1 VTLFNL
7 PLAVACGLLL
17 WRSLDWPLVGDAAI
31 FHFIAGQ
38 MRMGAIPYRDIV
50 DINMPLI
57 YFVHAAI
64 VEVGGMSDVAWRAF
78 DLAFAALMAGLI
90 VALVWPAGRPFA
102 VHAALIVLATHL
114 LLGPYAAGQRDYLM
128 SIPALAAA
136 LVSARAAENPQR
148 RRLDLLLAG
157 ACAVIAAAIKPSGL
171 LLLALPAVTMA
182 GLRRR
187 EAAWLVAGAA
197 GTGLVLLGVMAASGA
212 LAPFIAML
220 RDLMPLYA
228 ALDSRK
234 LSDIVKD
241 TAGWLAPTDGLA
253 LAAALAIAVPKPP
266 RARALI
272 GLTLFGLIH
281 LLAQGKGWFYHGYP
295 LAIGLACWGAWSLAA
310 LSILRAAL
318 CLALTAATLAW
329 LVPPAL
335 TQART
340 YPALRAASAMRFALQ
355 SRLPRGARVQ
365 VLDSDNGA
373 FIAMA
378 RAGMRQAA
386 PHIQWFSLL
395 LAPDSARRDFVARL
409 AADPP
414 EAILLTNAQWPEA
427 SGFEAADRWPEFAAL
442 LISRYVLDRT
452 GDEDGIAWRL
462 YLRRGV
468 PFPRATCRDARPS
481 FG

>member
-1 VTLFNL
+1 MERKTRLVTLFNL

-171 LLLALPAVTMA
+171 LLLALPALTMA

-329 LVPPAL
+329 LVHPRSPRQGPTRRYAL
-335 TQART
+335 PRPCSSHCRAGC
-340 YPALRAASAMRFALQ
+340 RAAQ
-355 SRLPRGARVQ
+355 ESRCSIPTTAPSLPWRVPGCGRPRHI
-365 VLDSDNGA
+365 SNGSP
-373 FIAMA
+373 FC
-378 RAGMRQAA
+378 
-386 PHIQWFSLL
+386 
-395 LAPDSARRDFVARL
+395 
-409 AADPP
+409 
-414 EAILLTNAQWPEA
+414 
-427 SGFEAADRWPEFAAL
+427 
-442 LISRYVLDRT
+442 
-452 GDEDGIAWRL
+452 
-462 YLRRGV
+462 LRRIRCGEISW
-468 PFPRATCRDARPS
+468 PRSPPIRLRPS
-481 FG
+481 C